1 MTSIELIFWIL
12 ASLIVYTYV
21 GYALVLFAMVK
32 IKSLFVSNVRTEASE
47 ELPTLT
53 LVVPCFN
60 EIDFLDDK
68 VQNSDALDY
77 PKDKLKLIFVTD
89 GSDDGS
95 EKYLEKYPHLTIY
108 HSPVRAGKI
117 AAINRVMPFVST
129 DIVVYTDA
137 NAILNIAALR
147 NIARYFEH
155 PDVGCVAGEKRI
167 YQNEKDKASNAGEG
181 LYWKYESTL
190 KRWSS
195 ELYSTVGAAGEL
207 FAIRTNLYE
216 DTELDV
222 ILDDFMLSLSVVA
235 KGYKIAYAHDAFA
248 QETGSADIKE
258 EMKRKVRICA
268 GGIQS
273 ILRTLP
279 LLNPFNKPLFA
290 FQYFSHRFLRWTFTP
305 LALLFMIPVNIYL
318 GIYVGGL
325 YTVLLILH
333 ALFYLAGLGGL
344 MLKRRQLKNK
354 FLFVPFYFLMMNI
367 SALLG
372 AKRYFMGTQSVLW
385 EKTKRLEVA

>member
-1 MTSIELIFWIL
+1 MTSIELFFWML
-12 ASLIVYTYV
+12 ASLIIYTYV
-21 GYALVLFAMVK
+21 GYAIVLFLMVK
-32 IKSLFVSNVRTEASE
+32 IKALFVSKTSSTTVKEWPS
-47 ELPTLT
+47 LT
-53 LVVPCFN
+53 LVVPCYN

-68 VQNSDALDY
+68 IRNSDALNY
-77 PKDKLKLIFVTD
+77 PKDKLKLVFVTD

-95 EKYLEKYPHLTIY
+95 EQYLSKYPQVSTY

-117 AAINRVMPFVST
+117 AAINRVMPFVDS

-137 NAILNIAALR
+137 NAMLNQDALR
-147 NIARYFEH
+147 NIARYFEN
-155 PDVGCVAGEKRI
+155 PLVGCVAGEKRI

-190 KRWSS
+190 KRWSF
-195 ELYSTVGAAGEL
+195 ELNSTVGAAGEL
-207 FAIRTNLYE
+207 FAIRTELYE

-222 ILDDFMLSLSVVA
+222 ILDDFMLSLSVVK
-235 KGYKIAYAHDAFA
+235 KGYKIAYAHDAYA
-248 QETGSADIKE
+248 EETGSADITE

-273 ILRTLP
+273 ILRTTS

-305 LALLFMIPVNIYL
+305 LALLLLIPVHLYL
-318 GIYVGGL
+318 GFSSGGV
-325 YTVLLILH
+325 YAVLLVLH
-333 ALFYLAGLGGL
+333 VLFYLAGLGGW

-372 AKRYFMGTQSVLW
+372 AKRYFMGAQSVLW
-385 EKTKRLEVA
+385 EKTKRLEAA